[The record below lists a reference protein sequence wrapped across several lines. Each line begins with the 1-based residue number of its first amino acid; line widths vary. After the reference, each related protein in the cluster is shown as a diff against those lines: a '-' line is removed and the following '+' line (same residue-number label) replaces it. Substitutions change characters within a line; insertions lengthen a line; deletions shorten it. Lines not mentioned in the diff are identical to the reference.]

1 MINRFVGVGRLTRD
15 PDLRYTPNGVAVV
28 NFGIAMNRPFKN
40 QNGEN
45 EADFLNVV
53 AWRKQAENVA
63 QYLKKGSLV
72 GIDGRLQSR
81 EYEKDGRRVFVVE
94 IQAESVQF
102 LEPRGNSASNQQK
115 PTQQANISQGDD
127 SIADVTPIDVQDDDL
142 PF

>member
-1 MINRFVGVGRLTRD
+1 MINRFVGTGRLTRD
-15 PDLRYTPNGVAVV
+15 PDLRYTSNGVAVV
-28 NFGIAMNRPFKN
+28 NFGIAVNRPFKN

-63 QYLKKGSLV
+63 QYLRKGSLV

-81 EYEKDGRRVFVVE
+81 SYEKDGQRIFVVE

-102 LEPRGNSASNQQK
+102 LEPRDNSTSNQQK
-115 PTQQANISQGDD
+115 PTQQVNNSQSDD
-127 SIADVTPIDVQDDDL
+127 PFADTTPIDVQDDDL